1 MSRSERRTE
10 STLATVLH
18 AAAVAALLFFTTGA
32 LRAQE
37 TSTQA
42 LRDARRNELE
52 ARQRALRSL
61 ENLGGKKGA
70 KSPTAQAQRLAFQQ
84 FKEDF
89 ETLQEA
95 NYSLLDALV
104 AGPNPDYGQVK
115 KQAGE
120 IKKRASS
127 IKTSLVLPEP
137 GKEEKPKKREAP
149 ATNEALK
156 AEVVALDAAVQ
167 SFVTSPMFQELGV
180 LDANNS
186 VKARGDLETI
196 ITLSEQIRRSAE
208 ALGKAAGKGL

>member
-1 MSRSERRTE
+1 MRRSDRRTE
-10 STLATVLH
+10 STLAAILR
-18 AAAVAALLFFTTGA
+18 AASVAVALLFAPGA
-32 LRAQE
+32 SWAQE
-37 TSTQA
+37 TSPQA

-61 ENLGGKKGA
+61 ENLNKKGNR
-70 KSPTAQAQRLAFQQ
+70 AQATRAQQLAFQQ

-89 ETLQEA
+89 ETLQYA
-95 NYSLLDALV
+95 NFSLLDALV
-104 AGPNPDYGQVK
+104 AGPDPDYGQVK

-137 GKEEKPKKREAP
+137 EKDEKQKKREA
-149 ATNEALK
+149 AADKEALK
-156 AEVVALDAAVQ
+156 ADVVALDAAVQ
-167 SFVTSPMFQELGV
+167 SFVTSPIFQELGV

-196 ITLSEQIRRSAE
+196 IRLSEQIRRTAE
-208 ALGKAAGKGL
+208 ALGKSAGKGL